1 MPDQKTLF
9 ILVGPKGSG
18 KTHIG
23 TLVQQHTDI
32 VFLRVE
38 PIWLGLQPGEDGWKK
53 VEAVIDALF
62 QKHDKVMIESLGVG
76 EGFSRFRASLA
87 EKYAMKLI
95 RVYANLETCFIRVKT
110 RNSAEHIAVS
120 DDKVAELNKIASTVT
135 YKWDLEINNN
145 ALAQD
150 QAILNAIQSINGE
163 EIFVGI
169 QDRHIRGFK
178 GIQLL
183 RREINHEVEFITA

>member
-18 KTHIG
+18 KTNIG

-38 PIWLGLQPGEDGWKK
+38 PIWLGLQPGEDGWNK
-53 VEAVIDALF
+53 VEAVIDTLF

-120 DDKVAELNKIASTVT
+120 DDRVAEFNQLAAAVT
-135 YKWDLEINNN
+135 YNWDLEIDNNDP
-145 ALAQD
+145 APD
-150 QAILNAIQSINGE
+150 KDILNAIQSINGAE
-163 EIFVGI
+163 SE
-169 QDRHIRGFK
+169 
-178 GIQLL
+178 
-183 RREINHEVEFITA
+183 